1 MALEAGDKVRTDA
14 SGKATITFF
23 EGSTVEL
30 NGDTA
35 LSLQELG
42 INADQS
48 TVVRIKQDIG
58 ETMSRA
64 KKLIDTGDR
73 YEIETPAAVA
83 AVRGTVMFVKVM
95 LNGVTFVGNVEG
107 LVSVAAKGKE
117 VMLPEGMNSTIN
129 PGEEPSAPKPGA
141 TPAPAPAPSPAPSP
155 STTTTPLPTTTPTVT
170 TTTPAPTSTTLPVTT
185 TPPPV
190 TITTTTMVPLWIK
203 IVSLQQGDL
212 VGRTII
218 VSGVVSDPTI
228 TAGTISVNGNTSS
241 MVVSQGAFSVP
252 VTLAD
257 GANTIVV
264 SVTKNGITATAS
276 VDLVP
281 EAH

>member
-1 MALEAGDKVRTDA
+1 
-14 SGKATITFF
+14 
-23 EGSTVEL
+23 
-30 NGDTA
+30 
-35 LSLQELG
+35 
-42 INADQS
+42 
-48 TVVRIKQDIG
+48 
-58 ETMSRA
+58 
-64 KKLIDTGDR
+64 
-73 YEIETPAAVA
+73 
-83 AVRGTVMFVKVM
+83 
-95 LNGVTFVGNVEG
+95 
-107 LVSVAAKGKE
+107 
-117 VMLPEGMNSTIN
+117 
-129 PGEEPSAPKPGA
+129 
-141 TPAPAPAPSPAPSP
+141 
-155 STTTTPLPTTTPTVT
+155 
-170 TTTPAPTSTTLPVTT
+170 
-185 TPPPV
+185 
-190 TITTTTMVPLWIK
+190 MVPLWIK